1 MKLRIFFALACV
13 ATALKAQETAAPEKR
28 PCKTPAYSNERPAL
42 AGLDLTQQEKKDI
55 TALAKRGRK
64 IDAIRIMRRCN
75 DMSLKEQ
82 KVIVDALFS
91 NY

>member
-1 MKLRIFFALACV
+1 MKPSSLFAFVLLTVALA
-13 ATALKAQETAAPEKR
+13 AQEPAVPEKQ
-28 PCKTPAYSNERPAL
+28 PCKTPAYNNERPTL
-42 AGLDLTQQEKKDI
+42 AGLDLTPQEKKDI
-55 TALAKRGRK
+55 AALAKRGRK
-64 IDAIRIMRRCN
+64 IDAIRIMRRCG

>member
-1 MKLRIFFALACV
+1 MKLVIVFAFLICGAV
-13 ATALKAQETAAPEKR
+13 LFAEEATADKG
-28 PCKTPAYSNERPAL
+28 PCKTAAYSNERPSL
-42 AGLDLTQQEKKDI
+42 AGLDLTAQEKKNI

-82 KVIVDALFS
+82 KAIVDALFS
-91 NY
+91 AY